1 MKKTIKLLIFPII
14 IILLFAISSC
24 KKNDTEAV
32 TLKIPYSC
40 ELTIQSDEEGSNT
53 YKASLSRKEN
63 SWQVTYTE
71 PESISGMTIT
81 FSYDS
86 YKIKLDELEFDAKR
100 DELPDSAIS
109 TMIISALDKT
119 TLSSNVEY
127 KTNDGCTV
135 ANGVVGEKNYE
146 LIFKDDIPQSLKIS
160 GYTVTFMNF
169 KS

>member
-1 MKKTIKLLIFPII
+1 MKKNIKLLVLAITFT
-14 IILLFAISSC
+14 LLFSLSAC
-24 KKNDTEAV
+24 KKETENV
-32 TLKIPYSC
+32 TLQIPYSC
-40 ELTIQSDEEGSNT
+40 ELIIKSNEKDSNT
-53 YKASLSRKEN
+53 YKASLARKEN

-71 PESISGMTIT
+71 PESISGMIIT
-81 FSYDS
+81 FSNDT

-135 ANGVVGEKNYE
+135 ASGTIGEKDYE
-146 LIFKDDIPQSLKIS
+146 LIFKDDIPQTLKIS
-160 GYTVTFMNF
+160 DYTVTFLSF
-169 KS
+169 K

>member
-1 MKKTIKLLIFPII
+1 MKKFFKYLIFPL
-14 IILLFAISSC
+14 ILILFLIAVSC
-24 KKNDTEAV
+24 KKNAEPAA
-32 TLKIPYSC
+32 LKIPYSC
-40 ELTIQSDEEGSNT
+40 ELTIKSDDENSDT

-63 SWQVTYTE
+63 SWLITYTE

-81 FSYDS
+81 FSDDK

-109 TMIISALDKT
+109 TMIISALDKS
-119 TLSSNVEY
+119 TLSTNVKY
-127 KTNDGCTV
+127 KTNNGSTV
-135 ANGVVGEKNYE
+135 ANGTIGDKDYE

-160 GYTVTFMNF
+160 GYTVTFSKF

>member
-1 MKKTIKLLIFPII
+1 MKLLIFPMII
-14 IILLFAISSC
+14 ALFFAISAC
-24 KKNDTEAV
+24 RKKDTEAI

-40 ELTIQSDEEGSNT
+40 ELTIKSDEKDSNT

-63 SWQVTYTE
+63 SWQATYTE

-81 FSYDS
+81 FSDDS

-127 KTNDGCTV
+127 ETNDGSTV
-135 ANGVVGEKNYE
+135 AKGTVGEKDYE
-146 LIFKDDIPQSLKIS
+146 LIFKDNIPQSLKIS
-160 GYTVTFMNF
+160 GYTVTFLNF

>member
-1 MKKTIKLLIFPII
+1 MNRPIKLLVFPVM
-14 IILLFAISSC
+14 IILTFALTSC
-24 KKNDTEAV
+24 NKNTDSV

-40 ELTIQSDEEGSNT
+40 DLTIKNDNTDSDT

-63 SWQVTYTE
+63 SWQMTYSE

-81 FSYDS
+81 FSGET
-86 YKIKLDELEFDAKR
+86 YKIKLEDLEFDAKQ

-109 TMIISALDKT
+109 IMIISALDKT

-135 ANGVVGEKNYE
+135 ASGTIGEKDYE
-146 LIFKDDIPQSLKIS
+146 LIFKDDVPQSLKIS
-160 GYTVTFMNF
+160 DYTVTFKNF

>member
-1 MKKTIKLLIFPII
+1 MKKNIKLLILAITFIF
-14 IILLFAISSC
+14 LFSLSAC
-24 KKNDTEAV
+24 KKEAETV
-32 TLKIPYSC
+32 TLQIPYSC
-40 ELTIQSDEEGSNT
+40 ELTIKSNEKDSNT

-71 PESISGMTIT
+71 PESINGMIIT
-81 FSYDS
+81 FSNDT

-135 ANGVVGEKNYE
+135 ASGTIGEKDYE
-146 LIFKDDIPQSLKIS
+146 LIFKDDIPQTLKIS
-160 GYTVTFMNF
+160 DYTVTFLNF
-169 KS
+169 K